1 MSVRRII
8 LEPSLRKCIETV
20 ARERYWALVDEYART
35 IGAEGISHDMEIE
48 IEALRA
54 FLEEVDIGE
63 YRRRTEEL
71 MEKGEKVFLVLEITE
86 EGALNVLVDHEKG
99 RKL

>member
-8 LEPSLRKCIETV
+8 LEPSLGKCIETV

-35 IGAEGISHDMEIE
+35 IEAEGISHDMEIE

-63 YRRRTEEL
+63 YRIRTEEL